1 MGTSHQGVRR
11 VLMERQIPLAAVE
24 VARECPSEAARAGT
38 RRDPGPF
45 RPGVSFRRESPGGE
59 ALLLE
64 LGVLLPMV
72 VVLVALVVLAVLVV
86 LRPGVWGSGF

>member
-11 VLMERQIPLAAVE
+11 VLMERQIPLGAPE
-24 VARECPSEAARAGT
+24 VGREWSEPAARAGA

-45 RPGVSFRRESPGGE
+45 RPGVSSRRSSPGGE

-64 LGVLLPMV
+64 SGVLLPLV
-72 VVLVALVVLAVLVV
+72 VVLVVLVV
-86 LRPGVWGSGF
+86 LGPGVLST